1 MTQIILI
8 VLIVISAL
16 PAFAAT
22 SCEDLAKVA
31 LPNAAISGAQSVAAG
46 SFTPPDSRP
55 IEVTAAFC
63 RVSLVLKPS
72 SDSDIKL
79 EVWLPAS
86 GWNGKFQGVGNGGF
100 AGSIGWG
107 QMAAAVAKGYATAS
121 TDTGHRGGA
130 TDATWALGHPEKI
143 RDFGYRAIHES
154 AEKGKT
160 LTKAFYGDAPKRS
173 YFSSCSNGGRQA
185 LMEAQRYAGDYDG
198 IIAGA
203 PANYWIGLL
212 SQAVYNN
219 QATLGDPASYI
230 PAGKLPAIQAA
241 ALAAC
246 DANDSVKDGVIEN
259 PASCRFDPSVLLC
272 KGEDGNS
279 CLTAPQVAALKK
291 LYDGPRN
298 TKGQRVMPG
307 YSPGGEAEPT
317 GWAQW
322 MTGAQPAQS
331 LMYAFGTQFFKNMIF
346 NDAAWD
352 FNTFNLDRDMK
363 IAEEKAGADLAA
375 VDPDLKAFK
384 ARGGKLILYHGWN
397 DPAIPA
403 GHVISYYESVQ
414 KKMGQKETSEFVRLY
429 MVPGMQHCVGG
440 AGPNAFGQAGVP
452 AGDAQHDIAAALER
466 WVEEGAAPK
475 EIIATKFKSGANSAS
490 GVLRTRPLCP
500 YPQTASYKGSGSTD
514 DAANFVCK

>member
-1 MTQIILI
+1 
-8 VLIVISAL
+8 
-16 PAFAAT
+16 
-22 SCEDLAKVA
+22 
-31 LPNAAISGAQSVAAG
+31 
-46 SFTPPDSRP
+46 
-55 IEVTAAFC
+55 
-63 RVSLVLKPS
+63 
-72 SDSDIKL
+72 
-79 EVWLPAS
+79 
-86 GWNGKFQGVGNGGF
+86 
-100 AGSIGWG
+100 
-107 QMAAAVAKGYATAS
+107 
-121 TDTGHRGGA
+121 
-130 TDATWALGHPEKI
+130 
-143 RDFGYRAIHES
+143 
-154 AEKGKT
+154 
-160 LTKAFYGDAPKRS
+160 
-173 YFSSCSNGGRQA
+173 
-185 LMEAQRYAGDYDG
+185 
-198 IIAGA
+198 
-203 PANYWIGLL
+203 
-212 SQAVYNN
+212 
-219 QATLGDPASYI
+219 
-230 PAGKLPAIQAA
+230 
-241 ALAAC
+241 LAAC

-272 KGEDGNS
+272 KSEDGNS

-298 TKGQRVMPG
+298 ATGQRVMPG
-307 YSPGGEAEPT
+307 YSPGGEAEPN

-322 MTGAQPAQS
+322 ITGDQPAQS

-363 IAEEKAGADLAA
+363 IAEEKAGADLGA

-384 ARGGKLILYHGWN
+384 ARGGKLILYHGWS
-397 DPAIPA
+397 DAAIPA

-466 WVEEGAAPK
+466 WVEEGVAPK
-475 EIIATKFKSGANSAS
+475 EIIATKFKSGANPAS